1 MAGVQ
6 CQPWI
11 IRVYCP
17 DFPFIMTA
25 DRLAQLIA
33 DNASETSVTG
43 ELSISTAQRREL
55 KAEAHSLNPVVTIAD
70 NGLSPSVVKEID
82 HSLNIHGLIKIRV
95 ASDER
100 DLRESYLTQICQTL
114 GAAAVQHIG
123 KLLVVWRPKLEIKAD
138 KSGKATGR
146 RKAPRQLKRHF
157 QNG

>member
-1 MAGVQ
+1 
-6 CQPWI
+6 
-11 IRVYCP
+11 
-17 DFPFIMTA
+17 MTNN

-33 DNASETSVTG
+33 EDAPVTPAMSE
-43 ELSISTAQRREL
+43 LAISTAQRREL

-70 NGLSPSVVKEID
+70 NGLSPSVIKEID

-95 ASDER
+95 VSDER
-100 DLRESYLTQICQTL
+100 DLRDTYLREICQTL

-123 KLLVVWRPKLEIKAD
+123 KLLVIWRPKLEKAPAD

-146 RKAPRQLKRHF
+146 RKAPRQLKRNF